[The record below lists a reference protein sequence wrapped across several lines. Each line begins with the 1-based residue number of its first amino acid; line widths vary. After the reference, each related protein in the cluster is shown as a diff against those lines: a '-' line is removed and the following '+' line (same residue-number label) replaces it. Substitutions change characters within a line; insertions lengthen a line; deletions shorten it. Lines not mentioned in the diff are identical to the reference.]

1 MSLRKTLPAG
11 VIDAGLN
18 SLATFTVGLV
28 AATLYEPALLG
39 VYAVFFS
46 AHLMGVAVPMHLIY
60 LPAEVHAIEQ
70 ERNLRLPVLRHSIW
84 LASGPSLVTGVAM
97 LLALVVVHNQASGA
111 ELLSLAWT
119 AALATVLVPAQAHL
133 RRMLHIAG
141 RSWRAAL
148 VSGTQ
153 LIAAVTATFALLA
166 SGISDTLIPFAALS
180 LATGLSIIIGLLL
193 AAPWREPSP
202 KHLRMTDLVVSGRW
216 LLVTGLVPAAAG
228 FVAAALVS
236 HLASP
241 DDLGYA
247 YAARLAAQPLFV
259 LGVGLNAVLG
269 PRSMEA
275 AHRRD
280 APSALRM
287 QRVFAT
293 VILAASAAYLA
304 IAGGA
309 WVWNPFNYVIPE
321 AYEIAFLATLMII
334 ANAVISIALP
344 AQREML
350 GGRLEKKLVF
360 VETLASAALVATAAT
375 AGVTA
380 AFAWPASVLAQ
391 GVWRNIH
398 YRKALKPLYEEP
410 PKTFFGHSYILP
422 PI

>member
-1 MSLRKTLPAG
+1 
-11 VIDAGLN
+11 
-18 SLATFTVGLV
+18 
-28 AATLYEPALLG
+28 
-39 VYAVFFS
+39 
-46 AHLMGVAVPMHLIY
+46 
-60 LPAEVHAIEQ
+60 
-70 ERNLRLPVLRHSIW
+70 
-84 LASGPSLVTGVAM
+84 
-97 LLALVVVHNQASGA
+97 
-111 ELLSLAWT
+111 
-119 AALATVLVPAQAHL
+119 
-133 RRMLHIAG
+133 
-141 RSWRAAL
+141 
-148 VSGTQ
+148 
-153 LIAAVTATFALLA
+153 
-166 SGISDTLIPFAALS
+166 
-180 LATGLSIIIGLLL
+180 
-193 AAPWREPSP
+193 
-202 KHLRMTDLVVSGRW
+202 
-216 LLVTGLVPAAAG
+216 
-228 FVAAALVS
+228 
-236 HLASP
+236 
-241 DDLGYA
+241 
-247 YAARLAAQPLFV
+247 
-259 LGVGLNAVLG
+259 
-269 PRSMEA
+269 MEA